1 MLPSALGTA
10 LDTALDRSVIP
21 GYTRAGYWLRSRT
34 WPADDPRPD
43 ALRGRTAIVTGA
55 SSGLGK
61 ATATGLARLGATV
74 RLVVRDVG
82 RAESAAAEIT
92 KVVPGASL
100 EVDTCDVSDLVDIR
114 RYAAEVPLDRLDVL
128 VHNAGVLPAK
138 RTVSAQGHELTLATH
153 VLGPLLLTDLLRP
166 ALAAA
171 RGRVIIVASGGMY
184 TQSLPADDPEYRSG
198 PYRGATAY
206 ARTKRMQVALTPLL
220 AQRYEPDRIT
230 VAAMHPGWSDTP
242 GLTES
247 LPSFARLTK
256 PLLRPPDEGADTAVW
271 LAATEPAPATG
282 EFWHDRRTRP
292 AHYLRRTR
300 ESEADRLQVF
310 DYCLT
315 TTGLG

>member
-1 MLPSALGTA
+1 MTSISGV
-10 LDTALDRSVIP
+10 LDTVLDRSVLP
-21 GYTRAGYWLRSRT
+21 GYTRAGYWLRRQS
-34 WPADDPRPD
+34 WPDDDPRPD

-82 RAESAAAEIT
+82 KAESAVAEIN
-92 KVVPGASL
+92 KEVPGASL
-100 EVDTCDVSDLVDIR
+100 EVDTCDVSDLDDIR
-114 RYAAEVPLDRLDVL
+114 RYAAEAGLDSLDVL
-128 VHNAGVLPAK
+128 VHNAGVMPPK
-138 RTVSAQGHELTLATH
+138 RTVTSQGHELTLATH
-153 VLGPLLLTDLLRP
+153 VLGPMLLTDLLRP

-171 RGRVIIVASGGMY
+171 HGRVILVASGGMY
-184 TQSLPADDPEYRSG
+184 TQPLPADDPEYRSG
-198 PYRGATAY
+198 PYKGATAY

-220 AQRYEPDRIT
+220 AERYEPDAIM
-230 VAAMHPGWSDTP
+230 VATMHPGWSDTP

-247 LPSFARLTK
+247 LPLFSK
-256 PLLRPPDEGADTAVW
+256 VIGPLLRPPDEGADTAVW
-271 LAATEPAPATG
+271 LAATEPVPATG

-300 ESEADRLQVF
+300 ETEAERLQVW

-315 TTGLG
+315 AAGLA

>member
-1 MLPSALGTA
+1 MLSSLLGTV
-10 LDTALDRSVIP
+10 DTVLDRSVVP
-21 GYTRAGYWLRSRT
+21 GYTRAGYWLRRQS

-43 ALRGRTAIVTGA
+43 ALRGRTAIVTGG

-82 RAESAAAEIT
+82 RAESAVAEIA
-92 KVVPGASL
+92 KQVPGASL
-100 EVDTCDVSDLVDIR
+100 EVDCCDVSDLVDIR
-114 RYAAEVPLDRLDVL
+114 RYAAEVRLDRLDVL

-138 RTVSAQGHELTLATH
+138 RTVTSQGHELTLATH

-171 RGRVIIVASGGMY
+171 QGRVIFVASGGMY
-184 TQSLPADDPEYRSG
+184 TQPLPADDPEYRSG

-206 ARTKRMQVALTPLL
+206 ARSKRMQVAFTPLL
-220 AQRYEPDRIT
+220 AERYEPDRVL
-230 VAAMHPGWSDTP
+230 VATMHPGWSDTP
-242 GLTES
+242 GLTAS
-247 LPSFARLTK
+247 LPLFAKVTR

-271 LAATEPAPATG
+271 LAATEPVPATG
-282 EFWHDRRTRP
+282 EFWHDRRIRP
-292 AHYLRRTR
+292 AHYFRRTR
-300 ESEADRLQVF
+300 ETEAERLQVF

-315 TTGLG
+315 AAGLA